1 MHSPA
6 ATAASQ
12 KGHRNPVEI
21 VMLTV
26 FPPINHSGGL
36 KVVDP
41 LNGMFKPANDCTSRE
56 IAKTGITKKTS
67 RYNGFLYANPSK
79 CFE

>member
-12 KGHRNPVEI
+12 KGQKNPVEI

-26 FPPINHSGGL
+26 LPPINDSGGVT
-36 KVVDP
+36 VVDP
-41 LNGMFKPANDCTSRE
+41 LNGMFKPASDCASRE
-56 IAKTGITKKTS
+56 IAKIGITKKTS
-67 RYNGFLYANPSK
+67 RYNGFLYAKPSK